1 MSRRLPFF
9 CYRLTRFVYKN
20 CVPLSMSR
28 TRLQSCNRGN
38 RRGIATETVEPLHSK
53 LVFYTFAIKS
63 VSTVKLM
70 HPYYVKIELW
80 KRAKGCFRGEWGP
93 SPRREP
99 SGG

>member
-1 MSRRLPFF
+1 
-9 CYRLTRFVYKN
+9 
-20 CVPLSMSR
+20 MSR

-70 HPYYVKIELW
+70 HPYCVKIELW
-80 KRAKGCFRGEWGP
+80 KRAKGCFRGEWGAVTEERAQ
-93 SPRREP
+93 RRLTRNADLNLTNGTR
-99 SGG
+99 S